1 MIHAVSYSLPFIA
14 DTIGFITVY
23 SKTSNNGPSEKRT
36 TSLQR
41 TAHLR
46 LVQYWLNLPLKINL
60 TLRMSNCIVS
70 VIQLYMFYSCL
81 ICIIMYNEDFASL
94 FCKVSQCTYNH
105 NLTIYQCY
113 NLVCQIY
120 YILSSLVLFVIDV
133 KSNLYILYILYN

>member
-1 MIHAVSYSLPFIA
+1 MLCVDNDEGAMRVHSSSLAGIVHAFVDSSQ
-14 DTIGFITVY
+14 T
-23 SKTSNNGPSEKRT
+23 
-36 TSLQR
+36 
-41 TAHLR
+41 R

-133 KSNLYILYILYN
+133 KSNLYIL